1 MTLKVF
7 HPFSRFFR
15 FLFAL
20 MIAASL
26 GASAMAQS
34 VSTSKPGNQEL
45 PQSKAPVKALMPAEK
60 LAIEE
65 IIRKYILE
73 NPEVVIES
81 IQNLRQ
87 RQEKNA
93 RDQARANLVKYHNE
107 LFRDPATPVG
117 GNPKGDVTIIELFD
131 YRCGF
136 CKRVFP
142 DIIKILNEDR
152 NIRYVFKEFPIL
164 GPGSV
169 FAAKAAL
176 AVWLIDEGKYHS
188 FHSALM
194 KTKGALPESR
204 VLKIAADKGLDV
216 KALKKAMGDGRVD
229 GMIEKNFSLA
239 EALGINGTPAF
250 IIGDQVIRG
259 AIDLASLKELISKA
273 RGS

>member
-1 MTLKVF
+1 MTSKVS
-7 HPFSRFFR
+7 PSFSRFFR

-26 GASAMAQS
+26 GGTAMAQN
-34 VSTSKPGNQEL
+34 VSTSKPGGREF
-45 PQSKAPVKALMPAEK
+45 PQSKAPVKVLSPAEK

-65 IIRKYILE
+65 IVRKYILE

-81 IQNLRQ
+81 IQSLRQ
-87 RQEKNA
+87 RKEE
-93 RDQARANLVKYHNE
+93 QARNQARENLVKYHNE

-117 GNPKGDVTIIELFD
+117 GNPKGDVTIIEFFD

-142 DIIKILNEDR
+142 DLIKVLNEDR
-152 NIRYVFKEFPIL
+152 NIRFVFKEFPIL
-164 GPGSV
+164 GPDSV
-169 FAAKAAL
+169 FASKAAL
-176 AVWLIDEGKYHS
+176 AVWLVDDGKYS
-188 FHSALM
+188 PFHKALM

-204 VLKIAADKGLDV
+204 VLKIAAGIGLDI

-229 GMIEKNFSLA
+229 GMIEKNLA
-239 EALGINGTPAF
+239 LAQALDINGTPAF
-250 IIGDQVIRG
+250 IIGDQVVRG
-259 AIDLASLKELISKA
+259 AVDLATLKELISKA

>member
-15 FLFAL
+15 FLFVL

-26 GASAMAQS
+26 GGTAMAQN
-34 VSTSKPGNQEL
+34 VSTSKPGKQEL
-45 PQSKAPVKALMPAEK
+45 PQSKAPVKVLTPAEK

-65 IIRKYILE
+65 IVRKYILE

-87 RQEKNA
+87 QQETQTRN
-93 RDQARANLVKYHNE
+93 QARENLVKYHNK

-117 GNPKGDVTIIELFD
+117 GNPKGDVTIIEFFD

-142 DIIKILNEDR
+142 DIIKVLNEDR
-152 NIRYVFKEFPIL
+152 NIRFVFKEFPIL
-164 GPGSV
+164 GPESV

-176 AVWLIDEGKYHS
+176 AAWLIDDGKYQS

-204 VLKIAADKGLDV
+204 VLRIAADKGFDV
-216 KALKKAMGDGRVD
+216 KALKKAMGDGRID
-229 GMIEKNFSLA
+229 DMIEKNFALA
-239 EALGINGTPAF
+239 KALDINGTPAF
-250 IIGDQVIRG
+250 IIGDQVVRG
-259 AIDLASLKELISKA
+259 AIDLAFLKELISKA